1 MTGWWVT
8 SLSPT
13 VSTIQSSQNAHF
25 RYDAEEG
32 VSAGISGHLFSGLWS
47 LWAFTDFTGD
57 FWRPVSASKNS
68 VPGGRALGLR
78 FLMAAGSKRR
88 YRPNIFGHSFLRW

>member
-1 MTGWWVT
+1 MIGLFCFV
-8 SLSPT
+8 LAVLASP
-13 VSTIQSSQNAHF
+13 F
-25 RYDAEEG
+25 RSKLWLEAEKRG
-32 VSAGISGHLFSGLWS
+32 GHLFSGLWS
-47 LWAFTDFTGD
+47 LWAFTDFSND

-88 YRPNIFGHSFLRW
+88 YRLDSKI